1 MSFHASLKLLTPDLE
16 DGDGDRERL
25 NACIT
30 TTERED
36 YHKIKRPVMSGSGKN
51 LDNVPFDI
59 FYQIARGLDCDDY
72 VNLSRVNKAIHSLM
86 KNELLARKTVE
97 V

>member
-1 MSFHASLKLLTPDLE
+1 
-16 DGDGDRERL
+16 
-25 NACIT
+25 
-30 TTERED
+30 
-36 YHKIKRPVMSGSGKN
+36 MSGSGKN